1 MPLCLDLNT
10 NMKYTVK
17 KLDGRFAHNNYFEY
31 CIEFSRELFGPYD
44 YHKAMMWMIVTYGYS
59 AEVRDYMQI
68 QSMMKKRQQFNVPDS
83 DNPEFINGNWTWTNG
98 AENLRLYIRD
108 EKVLTMFKLKW
119 DKDEG

>member
-1 MPLCLDLNT
+1 
-10 NMKYTVK
+10 
-17 KLDGRFAHNNYFEY
+17 
-31 CIEFSRELFGPYD
+31 
-44 YHKAMMWMIVTYGYS
+44 MWMIVTYGYS

-108 EKVLTMFKLKW
+108 EKILTMFKLKW